1 MKLITRYSIPL
12 HYDNGESDIYP
23 LYFASLTQS
32 SRQKLDTAKTD
43 DMKLKM
49 SSAGLEYKLAIDT
62 GELLCT
68 VFS

>member
-1 MKLITRYSIPL
+1 MVRAI
-12 HYDNGESDIYP
+12 HFF
-23 LYFASLTQS
+23 YFASLTHLP
-32 SRQKLDTAKTD
+32 RQRLDNAKTA

-49 SSAGLEYKLAIDT
+49 SSAGLDYKLAIDT